1 MRNIFSKLGVHF
13 SPIIFLT
20 VLITF
25 TVSLFLFYA
34 VPAIR
39 YSDIVEPLIKDV
51 DPQTVYDEIV
61 KNPEGYVFLDVR
73 PGDVY
78 EKLHAVYSK
87 SQPLHT
93 LYVER
98 HTLPKNVNGKTIVLI
113 CSGGLASGVG
123 YGYLEHFGFRNI
135 VRIEGGIESWKAAGL
150 PVEGT
155 DVLR

>member
-1 MRNIFSKLGVHF
+1 MKNILSNLRTNFN
-13 SPIIFLT
+13 PIILSTAVVTLVF
-20 VLITF
+20 
-25 TVSLFLFYA
+25 SLFIFYT

-39 YSDIVEPLIKDV
+39 YSDIVEPTINDV
-51 DPQTVYDEIV
+51 TAEVIHAEMV

-73 PGDVY
+73 PGDIY
-78 EKLHAVYSK
+78 EKLHAVSSV

-98 HTLPKNVNGKTIVLI
+98 HTLPKNVRGKMIVLI